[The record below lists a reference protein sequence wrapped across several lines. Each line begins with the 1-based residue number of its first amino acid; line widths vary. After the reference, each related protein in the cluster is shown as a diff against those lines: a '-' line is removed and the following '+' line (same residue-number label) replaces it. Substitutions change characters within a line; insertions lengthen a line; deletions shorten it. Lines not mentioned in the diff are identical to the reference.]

1 MRITGGE
8 LRSRAL
14 KAPRGND
21 TRPTSDRVREALFSI
36 LIARGGVLT
45 GARVLDLYAG
55 TGALGLEA
63 ISRGAAAVVFVERS
77 REALAVLRANVA
89 SLGVGDRTVVVA
101 AAVEKADKA
110 LGAGGS
116 RFGLVFADPP
126 YADVK
131 SGVATRALEAIL
143 PRLEPAGLLVLEHA
157 SRDAAPPLAH
167 LTLEES
173 RTYGDTCVSFYRAAA
188 PTD

>member
-14 KAPRGND
+14 KAPKGHD

-36 LIARGGVLT
+36 LTARGGVLA

-63 ISRGAAAVVFVERS
+63 LSRGAAAAVFVERS
-77 REALAVLRANVA
+77 REALAVLRANIA
-89 SLGVGDRTVVVA
+89 SLGVGDRAVVVG
-101 AAVEKADKA
+101 AAVEKAEKVLRD
-110 LGAGGS
+110 S
-116 RFGLVFADPP
+116 SFGLVFADPP

-131 SGVATRALEAIL
+131 SGVATRALEAMVV
-143 PRLEPAGLLVLEHA
+143 PRLEPAGLVVLEHA
-157 SRDAAPPLAH
+157 SRDPAPPLAR
-167 LTLEES
+167 LALEES
-173 RTYGDTCVSFYRAAA
+173 RTYGDTCVTFYRAAA